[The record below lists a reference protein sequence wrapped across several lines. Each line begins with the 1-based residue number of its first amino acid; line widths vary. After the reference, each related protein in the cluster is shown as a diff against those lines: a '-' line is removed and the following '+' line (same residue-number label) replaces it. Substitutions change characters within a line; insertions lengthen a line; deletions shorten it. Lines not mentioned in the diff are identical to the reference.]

1 MRQAGRDSRVPSIIN
16 SLRPY
21 LSPTAPRYRTEPAR
35 PKEYPTAIRLRV
47 VWEESNASP
56 SDGRATLAT
65 DRLRL
70 ATPETRIKVPSTRG
84 ARAGAPADPMPAG
97 PGLWGIFTS
106 GQSRRGLGSSLG
118 RYSRVDRRHLTRRG

>member
-1 MRQAGRDSRVPSIIN
+1 MRQAGTDSRVPSIIS

-21 LSPTAPRYRTEPAR
+21 LSPTAPRYKTEPAR
-35 PKEYPTAIRLRV
+35 PKEDPTAIRLSV

-56 SDGRATLAT
+56 IDGRATLAT

-84 ARAGAPADPMPAG
+84 ARAGALTDSVPAG
-97 PGLWGIFTS
+97 AGLWGIVTS
-106 GQSRRGLGSSLG
+106 GQSRRGLG
-118 RYSRVDRRHLTRRG
+118 RRWDATPVLTAGT